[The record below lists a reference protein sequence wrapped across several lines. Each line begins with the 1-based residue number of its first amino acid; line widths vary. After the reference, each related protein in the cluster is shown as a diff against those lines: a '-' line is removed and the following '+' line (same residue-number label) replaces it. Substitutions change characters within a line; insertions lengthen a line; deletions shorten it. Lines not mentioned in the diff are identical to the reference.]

1 MTAISKSGQVSLSTM
16 VPPTNCQLSGL
27 YAGEALAAGDACY
40 IKTSDGKIYRS
51 SGLGLS
57 APAAPA
63 LSTSGSGGTV
73 AAGLYDVKITYV
85 NAQGE
90 TTGSETSQITT
101 SGSTSTITV
110 ASPAAAGSGGN
121 AATKFKVYMSPA
133 NGGALALQNGSG
145 TNIGTNFTLS
155 APPSTGS
162 GAVPTS
168 NTTGTAAGSNVVD
181 GFTPS
186 DVPSGEVA
194 TLIWNVNLRY
204 GASLSPG
211 TFAYLDDATPG
222 ALNDSPTEIGT
233 VPIGRVVDATRIYVK
248 KSY

>member
-1 MTAISKSGQVSLSTM
+1 MTAISKSGQVSLATM

-27 YAGEALAAGDACY
+27 YAGEALQSGDACF
-40 IKTSDGKIYRS
+40 IKSSDGKVYRS

-63 LSTSGSGGTV
+63 LSTATSGGTV
-73 AAGLYDVKITYV
+73 LAGLYDVKTTYI
-85 NAQGE
+85 NANGE

-101 SGSTSTITV
+101 TGSTSTITV

-121 AATKFKVYMSPA
+121 AATKFKVYMSAP
-133 NGGALALQNGSG
+133 NGGPLLLQNGSG
-145 TNIGTNFTLS
+145 TNIGTNFTLT
-155 APPSTGS
+155 APPATNTAGL
-162 GAVPTS
+162 PTS
-168 NTTGTAAGSNVVD
+168 NTTGSISPVVD

-186 DVPSGEVA
+186 DVPSGEVV
-194 TLIWNVNLRY
+194 TLVWNVNLRY
-204 GASLSPG
+204 GSGMTPG
-211 TFAYLDDATPG
+211 SFAYLDDTTPG

-233 VPIGRVVDATRIYVK
+233 VPIGRIVDATRIYVK